1 MHHRHPKCKKQ
12 ELAYRT
18 LIFAI
23 FITLAFAI
31 IEGIGGKLADSLTLL
46 SDAGHMA
53 FDALALSISALGAWL
68 AIKPPSMKH
77 TYGPVRAEV
86 LAAWISS
93 FLMILLSAIIIVEA
107 IHRFQQP
114 RHVASTTV
122 MLIAFIGLVVN
133 LFIAWLFRHAEKTL
147 NTKAALLH
155 VIGDILGSIAALLSG
170 IIIHITH
177 WMSIDPVLSIFI
189 SVLILFSSIRL
200 LWQSMSVLMEKVP
213 TNLNLEKLID
223 DILQHKNVKTLHDIH
238 VWTLTSGQVLLSAH
252 INLRT
257 LSDWIATLHEVS
269 KMLKEKYGISH
280 ITLQP
285 ELKLVGKNHNH
296 VCEQR

>member
-1 MHHRHPKCKKQ
+1 MHTHSKGKKP

-18 LIFAI
+18 LTFAI
-23 FITLAFAI
+23 FITFAFAI
-31 IEGIGGKLADSLTLL
+31 VEGVGGKLADSLTLL

-77 TYGPVRAEV
+77 TYGPARAEV

-93 FLMILLSAIIIVEA
+93 FLMFLLSAAIIVEA

-114 RHVASTTV
+114 RHVAGIPV
-122 MLIAFIGLVVN
+122 MFVAFLGLLVN

-147 NTKAALLH
+147 NIRAALLH
-155 VIGDILGSIAALLSG
+155 VVGDILGSIAALLSG
-170 IIIHITH
+170 IIIYTTH
-177 WMSIDPVLSIFI
+177 WMPIDPILSIFI

-213 TNLNLEKLID
+213 AHLDLEKLIN
-223 DILQHKNVKTLHDIH
+223 DILQHKNVRTLHDIH
-238 VWTLTSGQVLLSAH
+238 VWTLTSGQILLSAH

-257 LSDWIATLHEVS
+257 LDDWIDTLRQVS
-269 KMLKEKYGISH
+269 KMLKEKYGILH

-285 ELKLVGKNHNH
+285 ELKLVGGNHNH